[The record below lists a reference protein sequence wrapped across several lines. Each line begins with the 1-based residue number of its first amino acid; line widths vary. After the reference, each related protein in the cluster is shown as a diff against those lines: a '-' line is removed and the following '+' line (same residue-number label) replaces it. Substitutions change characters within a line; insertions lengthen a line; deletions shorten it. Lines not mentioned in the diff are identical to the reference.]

1 MRRSLALFLV
11 LPLVSV
17 APVRADDD
25 HRPLQPIPAE
35 APWMTGAQLLQKLSK
50 PAEAMAA
57 EDYIRGVYDATEHKD
72 WCHAGPNG
80 KALAKPRPVDLQ
92 AKVRAAL
99 GALAP
104 AQLKRNAAELVTEA
118 WQDQWPCPPDGCCHG

>member
-1 MRRSLALFLV
+1 
-11 LPLVSV
+11 
-17 APVRADDD
+17 
-25 HRPLQPIPAE
+25 
-35 APWMTGAQLLQKLSK
+35 MTGAELLQKLNR
-50 PAEAMAA
+50 PAEATAA
-57 EDYIRGVYDATEHKD
+57 EDYIRGVYDATEHKE

-80 KALAKPRPVDLQ
+80 KALAKPRSADVQ

-99 GALAP
+99 SALPP